1 MKTIYQFICAIC
13 VICGFCACEDFL
25 DTDNLTMKD
34 TSNFPVNETD
44 AFQMVNGIYSVM
56 NRNLA
61 DPEEDPFFIF
71 DIASDD
77 RLGGGSQSNIGAQGV
92 DRLMNAYVDWM
103 KPLWQQRYAG
113 INRANNALETIDN
126 VKEWSSP
133 DKKNQLLCEIY
144 FLRAWYYFNL
154 AQVFNGVPLVLSTE
168 PQNLPRSSADE
179 VYAQIASD
187 LKASIEAGPST
198 KYPEFGI
205 GRVSK
210 WAAEGMMARVWLFY
224 TGFYGKSE
232 LPLVEGG
239 SISKSQVVSW
249 LEDCIQNSG
258 YGLVSDQRN
267 LWPYTNP
274 YTAKDYPYTNEPIIV
289 KTIVKTA
296 AGTDSITGYKIKDGI
311 NWETDE
317 NIESMF
323 AIKMSNKPGWSADSQ
338 LRHNRIVE
346 FYNPRKTT
354 EAAFPFSVQGY
365 SNGPVCWKLWT
376 DWAEDPDYAG
386 DYRRVGSICK
396 RADEIPGY
404 KGDPAKEV
412 ENTDLLA
419 KKYIG
424 CEAWNEDH
432 SGRYLSYGYYYGSE
446 NNRQTGLTQSLVWLR
461 FADVL
466 LMHSELTDGKTIYN
480 GKSGL
485 NAVRQRA
492 GLGDLPYSLT
502 LLKKERR
509 YELCFEALRWNDL
522 RRWGDVQELVKNQ
535 AGNPILNEGNP
546 GEYAFTNDFM
556 QRYNETGGGFFKIPE
571 DQVILSE
578 GVLEQNPGWGDGTNW
593 TKGDLPYFK
602 KK

>member
-1 MKTIYQFICAIC
+1 MSACLC
-13 VICGFCACEDFL
+13 VMLAGCDDFL
-25 DTDNLTMKD
+25 DTESLTMKD

-44 AFQMVNGIYSVM
+44 ATQMVNGIYSVM

-113 INRANNALETIDN
+113 INRANSALETIDN
-126 VKEWSSP
+126 VKGWTSDS
-133 DKKNQLLCEIY
+133 KKNQLLCEIH
-144 FLRAWYYFNL
+144 FLRAFYYFNL
-154 AQVFNGVPLVLSTE
+154 AQVFNGVPLVLTTE
-168 PQNLPRSSADE
+168 PQNLPKATPDE

-187 LKASIEAGPST
+187 LKKAIEYGPSI
-198 KYPEFGI
+198 KYPEFGE

-224 TGFYGKSE
+224 TGFYNKTE
-232 LPLVEGG
+232 LPLPADEGG
-239 SISKSQVVSW
+239 SISKQQVVSW

-258 YGLVSDQRN
+258 FGLVTDQRN

-274 YTAKDYPYTNEPIIV
+274 YTGKDYKYDIDN
-289 KTIVKTA
+289 
-296 AGTDSITGYKIKDGI
+296 GL

-317 NIESMF
+317 NKENMF
-323 AIKMSNKPGWSADSQ
+323 AIKMSNKPGWSADAQ

-346 FYNPRKTT
+346 FYGLRKTT
-354 EAAFPFSVQGY
+354 ADAFPFSVQGY
-365 SNGPVCWKLWT
+365 SNGPVCEKLWT
-376 DWAEDPDYAG
+376 DWAADPDYAG
-386 DYRRVGSICK
+386 DYRRIGSICD
-396 RADEIPGY
+396 RAVEIPNY

-412 ENTDLLA
+412 ENTNLLA

-424 CEAWNEDH
+424 CEAYDPE
-432 SGRYLSYGYYYGSE
+432 SGQRILSYGYFYGSE

-466 LMHSELTDGKTIYN
+466 LMHSELSDGKVVYN

-492 GLGDLPYSLT
+492 KLPDIPYSLT
-502 LLKKERR
+502 NLKKERR
-509 YELCFEALRWNDL
+509 YELCFEAIRWNDL
-522 RRWGDVQELVKNQ
+522 RRWGDMQEKVKNQ
-535 AGNPILNEGNP
+535 VGNNILNQGIT
-546 GEYAFTNDFM
+546 GQYAFTNDFM
-556 QRYNETGGGFFKIPE
+556 KRYTDTGGGFFKIPE
-571 DQVILSE
+571 DQVTLSE
-578 GVLEQNPGWGDGTNW
+578 GVLEQNPGWGDGTEW
-593 TKGDLPYFK
+593 AKGDLPYKFK
-602 KK
+602 

>member
-1 MKTIYQFICAIC
+1 MKKNLIYFVSALCMILAGCD
-13 VICGFCACEDFL
+13 DFL
-25 DTDNLTMKD
+25 DTESLTMKD
-34 TSNFPVNETD
+34 TSNFPVNEVD
-44 AFQMVNGIYSVM
+44 AIQMVNGIYSVM

-113 INRANNALETIDN
+113 INRANSALETIDN
-126 VKEWSSP
+126 VKEWSS
-133 DKKNQLLCEIY
+133 EIH
-144 FLRAWYYFNL
+144 FLRAFYYFNL
-154 AQVFNGVPLVLSTE
+154 AQVFNGVPLVLSTQ
-168 PQNLPRSSADE
+168 PQNLPRSTPDE

-187 LKASIEAGPST
+187 LKKAIEYGPSLR
-198 KYPEFGI
+198 YPEFGE

-232 LPLVEGG
+232 LPLPAEEGG
-239 SISKSQVVSW
+239 SVSKQQVISW

-258 YGLVSDQRN
+258 FGLVSDQRN

-274 YTAKDYPYTNEPIIV
+274 YTGKDYTYDIEN
-289 KTIVKTA
+289 
-296 AGTDSITGYKIKDGI
+296 GL

-317 NIESMF
+317 NKENMF
-323 AIKMSNKPGWSADSQ
+323 AIKMSNKPGWSADAQ

-346 FYNPRKTT
+346 FYGLRKTNA
-354 EAAFPFSVQGY
+354 AAFPFSVQGY
-365 SNGPVCWKLWT
+365 SNGPVCEKLWT
-376 DWAEDPDYAG
+376 DWAADPDYAG
-386 DYRRVGSICK
+386 DYRRTGSICDRK
-396 RADEIPGY
+396 VEIPEY

-412 ENTDLLA
+412 ENTELLA

-424 CEAWNEDH
+424 CEAYDPE
-432 SGRYLSYGYYYGSE
+432 SGQRMLSYGYFYGSE

-466 LMHSELTDGKTIYN
+466 LMHAELSDGKAVYN
-480 GKSGL
+480 GKNGI

-492 GLGDLPYSLT
+492 NLPDIPYSLVN
-502 LLKKERR
+502 LKKERR

-522 RRWGDVQELVKNQ
+522 RRWGDVQEKVRNQ
-535 AGNPILNEGNP
+535 VGNSILNQGIP
-546 GEYAFTNDFM
+546 GQYAFTNDFM
-556 QRYNETGGGFFKIPE
+556 QRYTATGGGFFKIPE
-571 DQVILSE
+571 DQVTLSE
-578 GVLEQNPGWGDGTNW
+578 GVLEQNPGWEPGTEW
-593 TKGDLPYFK
+593 AKGDLPYKFN
-602 KK
+602 

>member
-1 MKTIYQFICAIC
+1 MEKKIKYIIASLFC
-13 VICGFCACEDFL
+13 VMLFAACDDFL

-34 TSNFPVNETD
+34 TSNFPLNETD
-44 AFQMVNGIYSVM
+44 AYQMVNGIYAVM

-113 INRANNALETIDN
+113 INRANNALESIDN
-126 VKEWSSP
+126 VTNWTSETT
-133 DKKNQLLCEIY
+133 KKQYLCEIY

-154 AQVFNGVPLVLSTE
+154 AQVFNGVPLVLSTV
-168 PQNLPRSSADE
+168 PQNLPRSTADE

-187 LKASIEAGPST
+187 LKNAIEIGPST
-198 KYPEFGI
+198 KYPDFGE

-224 TGFYGKSE
+224 TGFYQKSE
-232 LPLVEGG
+232 LPLAEGG
-239 SISKSQVVSW
+239 SVSKSQVVAW

-258 YGLVSDQRN
+258 FGLVSDQRN

-274 YTAKDYPYTNEPIIV
+274 YTAKDYLYDQENNL
-289 KTIVKTA
+289 
-296 AGTDSITGYKIKDGI
+296 

-317 NIESMF
+317 NKESMF
-323 AIKMSNKPGWSADSQ
+323 AVKMSNKAGWSADDH

-346 FYNPRKTT
+346 FYGLRKTN
-354 EAAFPFSVQGY
+354 ESAFPFSVQGY
-365 SNGPVCWKLWT
+365 SNGPVCEKLWT

-386 DYRRVGSICK
+386 DYRRVGSICD
-396 RADEIPGY
+396 RAVEIPNY
-404 KGDPAKEV
+404 PGDKAKEV
-412 ENTDLLA
+412 ENTNLLA

-424 CEAWNEDH
+424 CEAYNEDH
-432 SGRYLSYGYYYGSE
+432 SGRYLSYAYYYGSE
-446 NNRQTGLTQSLVWLR
+446 NNRQSGLTQSLVWLR

-466 LMHSELTDGKTIYN
+466 LMHAELSDGKVIYN
-480 GKSGL
+480 GKNGV

-492 GLGDLPYSLT
+492 GLDDIPYSLAN
-502 LLKKERR
+502 LKKERR

-522 RRWGDVQELVKNQ
+522 RRWGDVAEKVKNQ
-535 AGNPILNEGNP
+535 VGNKILNQGIA

-556 QRYNETGGGFFKIPE
+556 QRYKDTGGGFFKIPE
-571 DQVILSE
+571 DQVTLSE

-593 TKGDLPYFK
+593 AKGDLPYKFK
-602 KK
+602 

>member
-1 MKTIYQFICAIC
+1 MEKKIKYIIASLFC
-13 VICGFCACEDFL
+13 VMLFAACDDFL

-34 TSNFPVNETD
+34 TSNFPLNETD
-44 AFQMVNGIYSVM
+44 AYQMVNGIYAVM

-113 INRANNALETIDN
+113 INRANNALESIDN
-126 VKEWSSP
+126 VTNWTSETT
-133 DKKNQLLCEIY
+133 KKQYLCEIY

-154 AQVFNGVPLVLSTE
+154 AQVFNGVPLVLSTV
-168 PQNLPRSSADE
+168 PKNLPRSTADE

-187 LKASIEAGPST
+187 LKNAIEIGPST
-198 KYPEFGI
+198 KYPDFGE

-224 TGFYGKSE
+224 TGFYQKSE
-232 LPLVEGG
+232 LPLAEGG
-239 SISKSQVVSW
+239 SVSKSQVVAW

-258 YGLVSDQRN
+258 FGLVSDQRN

-274 YTAKDYPYTNEPIIV
+274 YTAKDYLYDQENNL
-289 KTIVKTA
+289 
-296 AGTDSITGYKIKDGI
+296 

-317 NIESMF
+317 NKESMF
-323 AIKMSNKPGWSADSQ
+323 AIKMSNKAGWSADDH

-346 FYNPRKTT
+346 FYGLRKTN
-354 EAAFPFSVQGY
+354 ESAFPFSVQGY
-365 SNGPVCWKLWT
+365 SNGPVCEKLWT

-386 DYRRVGSICK
+386 DYRRVGSICD
-396 RADEIPGY
+396 RAVEIPNY
-404 KGDPAKEV
+404 PGDKAKEV
-412 ENTDLLA
+412 ENTNLLA

-424 CEAWNEDH
+424 CEAYNEDH
-432 SGRYLSYGYYYGSE
+432 SGRYLSYAYYYGSE
-446 NNRQTGLTQSLVWLR
+446 NNRQSGLTQSLVWLR

-466 LMHSELTDGKTIYN
+466 LMHAELSDGKVIYN
-480 GKSGL
+480 GKNGV

-492 GLGDLPYSLT
+492 GLGDIPYSLAN
-502 LLKKERR
+502 LKKERR

-522 RRWGDVQELVKNQ
+522 RRWGDVAEKVKNQ
-535 AGNPILNEGNP
+535 VGNKILNQGIA

-556 QRYNETGGGFFKIPE
+556 QRYKDTGGGFFKIPE
-571 DQVILSE
+571 DQVTLSE

-593 TKGDLPYFK
+593 AKGDLPYKFK
-602 KK
+602 

>member
-1 MKTIYQFICAIC
+1 MEKKIKYIIASLFC
-13 VICGFCACEDFL
+13 VMLFAACDDFL

-34 TSNFPVNETD
+34 TSNFPLNETD
-44 AFQMVNGIYSVM
+44 AYQMVNGIYAVM

-113 INRANNALETIDN
+113 INRANNALESIDN
-126 VKEWSSP
+126 VTNWTSETT
-133 DKKNQLLCEIY
+133 KKQYLCEIY

-154 AQVFNGVPLVLSTE
+154 AQVFNGVPLVLSTV
-168 PQNLPRSSADE
+168 PQNLPRSTADE

-187 LKASIEAGPST
+187 LKNAIEIGPST
-198 KYPEFGI
+198 KYPDFGE

-224 TGFYGKSE
+224 TGFYQKSE
-232 LPLVEGG
+232 LPLAEGG
-239 SISKSQVVSW
+239 SVSKSQVVAW

-258 YGLVSDQRN
+258 FGLVSDQRN

-274 YTAKDYPYTNEPIIV
+274 YTAKDYLYDQENNL
-289 KTIVKTA
+289 
-296 AGTDSITGYKIKDGI
+296 

-317 NIESMF
+317 NKESMF
-323 AIKMSNKPGWSADSQ
+323 AIKMSNKAGWSADDH

-346 FYNPRKTT
+346 FYGLRKTN
-354 EAAFPFSVQGY
+354 ESAFPFSVQGY
-365 SNGPVCWKLWT
+365 SNGPVCEKLWT

-386 DYRRVGSICK
+386 DYRRVGSICD
-396 RADEIPGY
+396 RAVEIPNY
-404 KGDPAKEV
+404 PGDKAKEV
-412 ENTDLLA
+412 ENTNLLA

-424 CEAWNEDH
+424 CEAYNEDH
-432 SGRYLSYGYYYGSE
+432 SGRYLSYAYYYGSE
-446 NNRQTGLTQSLVWLR
+446 NNRQSGLTQSLVWLR

-466 LMHSELTDGKTIYN
+466 LMHAELSDGKDIYN
-480 GKSGL
+480 GKNGV

-492 GLGDLPYSLT
+492 GLGDIPYSLAN
-502 LLKKERR
+502 LKKERR

-522 RRWGDVQELVKNQ
+522 RRWGDVAEKVKNQ
-535 AGNPILNEGNP
+535 VGNKILNQGIA

-556 QRYNETGGGFFKIPE
+556 QRYKDTGGGFFKIPE
-571 DQVILSE
+571 DQVTLSE

-593 TKGDLPYFK
+593 AKGDLPYKFK
-602 KK
+602 

>member
-1 MKTIYQFICAIC
+1 MKTIYYYICAIC
-13 VICGFCACEDFL
+13 IICGVCACDDFL
-25 DTDNLTMKD
+25 DTENLTMKD

-61 DPEEDPFFIF
+61 DPEEDPFFVF

-113 INRANNALETIDN
+113 INRANNALESIDK
-126 VKEWSSP
+126 VPSWSSE
-133 DKKNQLLCEIY
+133 KTKNQLLCEIY
-144 FLRAWYYFNL
+144 FLRAWYFFNL
-154 AQVFNGVPLVLSTE
+154 AQVFNGVPLVLATE
-168 PQNLPRSSADE
+168 PQNLPRSTPDA

-187 LKASIEAGPST
+187 LKKSIELGPST
-198 KYPEFGI
+198 KYPEFGD

-210 WAAEGMMARVWLFY
+210 WTAEGMMARVWLFY
-224 TGFYGKSE
+224 TGFYNKSE
-232 LPLVEGG
+232 LPLAEGG
-239 SISKSQVVSW
+239 SISKAQVATW

-274 YTAKDYPYTNEPIIV
+274 YTGKDYQYDIDN
-289 KTIVKTA
+289 
-296 AGTDSITGYKIKDGI
+296 GL

-317 NIESMF
+317 NKENMF
-323 AIKMSNKPGWSADSQ
+323 AVKMSNKPGWSADAQ

-346 FYNPRKTT
+346 FYGLRKTT
-354 EAAFPFSVQGY
+354 ADAFPFSVQGY
-365 SNGPVCWKLWT
+365 SNGPVCEKLWT

-386 DYRRVGSICK
+386 DYRRVGSICD
-396 RADEIPGY
+396 RAVEIPNY
-404 KGDPAKEV
+404 PGDPAKEV
-412 ENTDLLA
+412 ENTNLLA

-424 CEAWNEDH
+424 CEAIDPE
-432 SGRYLSYGYYYGSE
+432 SGQRMLSYGYFYGSE

-466 LMHSELTDGKTIYN
+466 LMHSELTDGKVIYN

-485 NAVRQRA
+485 NAVRERA
-492 GLGDLPYSLT
+492 KLPDIAYT
-502 LLKKERR
+502 LENLKKERR

-522 RRWGDVQELVKNQ
+522 RRWGDVQEKVKNQ
-535 AGNPILNEGNP
+535 VGNHILNQGIEGQ
-546 GEYAFTNDFM
+546 YAFTNDFM
-556 QRYNETGGGFFKIPE
+556 QRYSETGGGFFKIPE
-571 DQVILSE
+571 DQVTLSE
-578 GVLEQNPGWGDGTNW
+578 GVLDQNPGWGDGTNW
-593 TKGDLPYFK
+593 AKGDLPYKFK
-602 KK
+602 

>member
-1 MKTIYQFICAIC
+1 MEKKIKYIIASLFC
-13 VICGFCACEDFL
+13 VMLFAACDDFL

-34 TSNFPVNETD
+34 TSNFPLNETD
-44 AFQMVNGIYSVM
+44 AFQMVNGIYAVM

-113 INRANNALETIDN
+113 INRANNALESIDN
-126 VKEWSSP
+126 VTNWTSETT
-133 DKKNQLLCEIY
+133 KKQYLCEIY

-154 AQVFNGVPLVLSTE
+154 AQVFNGVPLVLSTV
-168 PQNLPRSSADE
+168 PQNLPRSTADE

-187 LKASIEAGPST
+187 LKNAIEIGPST
-198 KYPEFGI
+198 KYPDFGE

-224 TGFYGKSE
+224 TGFYQKSE
-232 LPLVEGG
+232 LPLAEGG
-239 SISKSQVVSW
+239 SVSKSQVVAW

-258 YGLVSDQRN
+258 FGLVSDQRN

-274 YTAKDYPYTNEPIIV
+274 YTAKDYLYDQENNL
-289 KTIVKTA
+289 
-296 AGTDSITGYKIKDGI
+296 

-317 NIESMF
+317 NKESMF
-323 AIKMSNKPGWSADSQ
+323 AIKMSNKAGWSADDH

-346 FYNPRKTT
+346 FYGLRKTN
-354 EAAFPFSVQGY
+354 ESAFPFSVQGY
-365 SNGPVCWKLWT
+365 SNGPVCERLWT

-386 DYRRVGSICK
+386 DYRRVGSICD
-396 RADEIPGY
+396 RAVEIPNY
-404 KGDPAKEV
+404 PGDKAKEV
-412 ENTDLLA
+412 ENTNLLA

-424 CEAWNEDH
+424 CEAYNEDH
-432 SGRYLSYGYYYGSE
+432 SGRYLSYAYYYGSE
-446 NNRQTGLTQSLVWLR
+446 NNRQSGLTQSLVWLR

-466 LMHSELTDGKTIYN
+466 LMHAELSDGKVIYN
-480 GKSGL
+480 GKNGI

-492 GLGDLPYSLT
+492 GLGDIPYSLAN
-502 LLKKERR
+502 LKKERR

-522 RRWGDVQELVKNQ
+522 RRWGDVAEKVKNQ
-535 AGNPILNEGNP
+535 VGNKILNQGIA

-556 QRYNETGGGFFKIPE
+556 QRYKDTGGGFFKIPE
-571 DQVILSE
+571 DQVTLSE

-593 TKGDLPYFK
+593 AKGDLPYKFK
-602 KK
+602 

>member
-1 MKTIYQFICAIC
+1 MEKKIKYIIASLFC
-13 VICGFCACEDFL
+13 VMLFAACDDFL

-34 TSNFPVNETD
+34 TSNFPLNETD
-44 AFQMVNGIYSVM
+44 AFQMVNGIYAVM

-113 INRANNALETIDN
+113 INRANNALESIDN
-126 VKEWSSP
+126 VTNWTSETT
-133 DKKNQLLCEIY
+133 KKQYLCEIY

-154 AQVFNGVPLVLSTE
+154 AQVFNGVPLVLSTV
-168 PQNLPRSSADE
+168 PQNLPRSTADE

-187 LKASIEAGPST
+187 LKNAIEIGPST
-198 KYPEFGI
+198 KYPDFGE

-224 TGFYGKSE
+224 TGFYQKSE
-232 LPLVEGG
+232 LPLAEGG
-239 SISKSQVVSW
+239 SVSKSQVVAW

-258 YGLVSDQRN
+258 FGLVSDQRN

-274 YTAKDYPYTNEPIIV
+274 YTAKDYLYDQENNL
-289 KTIVKTA
+289 
-296 AGTDSITGYKIKDGI
+296 

-317 NIESMF
+317 NKESMF
-323 AIKMSNKPGWSADSQ
+323 AIKMSNKAGWSADDH

-346 FYNPRKTT
+346 FYGLRKTN
-354 EAAFPFSVQGY
+354 ESAFPFSVQGY
-365 SNGPVCWKLWT
+365 SNGPVCEKLWT

-386 DYRRVGSICK
+386 DYRRVGSICD
-396 RADEIPGY
+396 RAVEIPNY
-404 KGDPAKEV
+404 PGDKAKEV
-412 ENTDLLA
+412 ENTNLLA

-424 CEAWNEDH
+424 CEAYNEDH
-432 SGRYLSYGYYYGSE
+432 SGRYLSYAYYYGSE
-446 NNRQTGLTQSLVWLR
+446 NNRQSGLTQSLVWLR

-466 LMHSELTDGKTIYN
+466 LMHAELSDGKVIYN
-480 GKSGL
+480 GKNGV

-492 GLGDLPYSLT
+492 GLGDIPYSLT
-502 LLKKERR
+502 NLKKERR

-522 RRWGDVQELVKNQ
+522 RRWGDVAEKVNNQ
-535 AGNPILNEGNP
+535 VGNKILNQGIA

-556 QRYNETGGGFFKIPE
+556 QRYKDTGGGFFKIPE
-571 DQVILSE
+571 DQVTLSE

-593 TKGDLPYFK
+593 AKGDLPYKFK
-602 KK
+602 

>member
-198 KYPEFGI
+198 KYPDFGI

-274 YTAKDYPYTNEPIIV
+274 YTAKDYPYTNEPI
-289 KTIVKTA
+289 IVKTA

-522 RRWGDVQELVKNQ
+522 RRWGDVEEKVKNQ
-535 AGNPILNEGNP
+535 VGNPILNQGIP

-556 QRYNETGGGFFKIPE
+556 QRYRDTGGGFFKIPE
-571 DQVILSE
+571 DQVTLSE
-578 GVLEQNPGWGDGTNW
+578 GVLEQNPGWEGSQTNW
-593 TKGDLPYFK
+593 SKGDLPYKFN
-602 KK
+602 

>member
-1 MKTIYQFICAIC
+1 MKTIYRLICAVCAIC
-13 VICGFCACEDFL
+13 CVCSCDDFL
-25 DTDNLTMKD
+25 DTQNLTMKD
-34 TSNFPVNETD
+34 TSNFPIDETD
-44 AFQMVNGIYSVM
+44 AVQMVNGIYSVM

-61 DPEEDPFFIF
+61 DPEEDPFFVF

-113 INRANNALETIDN
+113 INRANNALESIDN
-126 VKEWSSP
+126 VKDWSSGT
-133 DKKNQLLCEIY
+133 KKNQLLCEIY

-168 PQNLPRSSADE
+168 PQNLPRATADE

-187 LKASIEAGPST
+187 LKKAIELGPST
-198 KYPEFGI
+198 PYPSFGE
-205 GRVSK
+205 GRASK

-224 TGFYGKSE
+224 TGFYKKTE
-232 LPLVEGG
+232 LPLAEGG
-239 SISKSQVVSW
+239 SITKAQVATW

-258 YGLVSDQRN
+258 FGLVSDQRN

-274 YTAKDYPYTNEPIIV
+274 YTGKDYQYDIDN
-289 KTIVKTA
+289 
-296 AGTDSITGYKIKDGI
+296 GL

-317 NIESMF
+317 NKESMF
-323 AIKMSNKPGWSADSQ
+323 AVKMSNKPGWSADAQ

-346 FYNPRKTT
+346 FYGLRKTT
-354 EAAFPFSVQGY
+354 ADCFPFSVQGY
-365 SNGPVCWKLWT
+365 SNGPVCEKLWT
-376 DWAEDPDYAG
+376 DWAADPNYAG
-386 DYRRVGSICK
+386 DYRRIGSICD
-396 RADEIPGY
+396 RAVEIPNY

-412 ENTDLLA
+412 ENTNLLA

-424 CEAWNEDH
+424 CEAIDH
-432 SGRYLSYGYYYGSE
+432 ETGQRMLSYGYFYGSE

-466 LMHSELTDGKTIYN
+466 LMHSELTDGKVIYN

-492 GLGDLPYSLT
+492 KLQDIAYSLEN
-502 LLKKERR
+502 LKKERR

-522 RRWGDVQELVKNQ
+522 RRWGDVQEKVNNQ
-535 AGNPILNEGNP
+535 VGNKILNQGIP
-546 GEYAFTNDFM
+546 GEYAFTNNYM
-556 QRYNETGGGFFKIPE
+556 QRYQDTGGGFFKIPE
-571 DQVILSE
+571 DQVTLSE

-593 TKGDLPYFK
+593 AKGDLPYKFK
-602 KK
+602 

>member
-1 MKTIYQFICAIC
+1 MKKNIFYLIAASLC
-13 VICGFCACEDFL
+13 VMFLAGCDDFL
-25 DTDNLTMKD
+25 DTQNLTKKD

-92 DRLMNAYVDWM
+92 DRLMNSYVNWM
-103 KPLWQQRYAG
+103 NPCWENRYKG
-113 INRANNALETIDN
+113 INRANSALETIDN
-126 VKEWSSP
+126 VTEWSSP
-133 DKKNQLLCEIY
+133 AKKEQFLCEIY
-144 FLRAWYYFNL
+144 FLRAFYYFNL

-168 PQNLPRSSADE
+168 PQNLPRSTPDE

-187 LKASIEAGPST
+187 LKASIEHGPST
-198 KYPEFGI
+198 RYPDFGI

-210 WAAEGMMARVWLFY
+210 WTAEAMMARVWLFY
-224 TGFYGKSE
+224 TGFYKKAD

-239 SISKSQVVSW
+239 SISKSQVVTW

-274 YTAKDYPYTNEPIIV
+274 YTKPDYPY
-289 KTIVKTA
+289 A
-296 AGTDSITGYKIKDGI
+296 KDNDL

-317 NIESMF
+317 NKESMF
-323 AIKMSNKPGWSADSQ
+323 AVKMSNKGGWSADSQ

-346 FYNPRKTT
+346 FYSLRKTDAT
-354 EAAFPFSVQGY
+354 AFPFSVQGY
-365 SNGPVCWKLWT
+365 SNGPVCEKLWT
-376 DWAEDPDYAG
+376 DWAADPDYAG
-386 DYRRVGSICK
+386 DYRRVGSICD
-396 RADEIPGY
+396 RLVEIPDY
-404 KGDPAKEV
+404 KGDKAKEV
-412 ENTDLLA
+412 ENTNLLA

-424 CEAWNEDH
+424 VEAWNEDH
-432 SGRYLSYGYYYGSE
+432 STRYLSYGYYYGSE
-446 NNRQTGLTQSLVWLR
+446 NNRQTGLTQSLVLLR

-466 LMHSELTDGKTIYN
+466 LMHSELTDGKAIYN

-492 GLGDLPYSLT
+492 NLPDIGYSLAA
-502 LLKKERR
+502 LKKERR
-509 YELCFEALRWNDL
+509 YELCFEAIRWNDL
-522 RRWGDVQELVKNQ
+522 RRWGDVAEIVKNQ
-535 AGNPILNEGNP
+535 EGNFILNEAATGT
-546 GEYAFTNDFM
+546 YHFKQDFM
-556 QRYNETGGGFFKIPE
+556 QRYQATDGGFFKIPE
-571 DQVILSE
+571 DQVTLSE
-578 GVLEQNPGWGDGTNW
+578 GVLEQNPGWGDGTTW
-593 TKGDLPYFK
+593 TKGDLPYTYK
-602 KK
+602 

>member
-1 MKTIYQFICAIC
+1 MKIMKTIYQFICAIC
-13 VICGFCACEDFL
+13 VICGVCACEDFL
-25 DTDNLTMKD
+25 DTDNLTKKD
-34 TSNFPVNETD
+34 TSNFPINETD
-44 AFQMVNGIYSVM
+44 AIQMVNGIYSVM

-113 INRANNALETIDN
+113 INRANNALETIDK
-126 VKEWSSP
+126 VTEWSSP

-144 FLRAWYYFNL
+144 FLRAFYYFNL

-168 PQNLPRSSADE
+168 AKNLPKSSPDE
-179 VYAQIASD
+179 IYAQIASD
-187 LKASIEAGPST
+187 LKNAIEAGPST
-198 KYPEFGI
+198 KYPDFGE

-232 LPLVEGG
+232 LPVAGGG
-239 SISKSQVVSW
+239 SISKSQVASW
-249 LEDCIQNSG
+249 LEDCINNSG
-258 YGLVSDQRN
+258 FGLVSDQRN

-289 KTIVKTA
+289 KTA

-317 NIESMF
+317 NKESMF

-396 RADEIPGY
+396 RADEIPNY
-404 KGDPAKEV
+404 KGDAAKEV

-419 KKYIG
+419 KKYLG
-424 CEAWNEDH
+424 CEAYNEDH

-466 LMHSELTDGKTIYN
+466 LMHSELTDGKVVYN

-492 GLGDLPYSLT
+492 GLPDVTYSLQA
-502 LLKKERR
+502 LKKERR

-522 RRWGDVQELVKNQ
+522 SRWGDVAEKVKNQ
-535 AGNPILNEGNP
+535 VGNPILNQGIP

-556 QRYNETGGGFFKIPE
+556 QRYRDTEGGFFKIPE
-571 DQVILSE
+571 DQVTLSE

-593 TKGDLPYFK
+593 VKGDLPYKFK
-602 KK
+602 

>member
-1 MKTIYQFICAIC
+1 MKKNILYLIAASLC
-13 VICGFCACEDFL
+13 VMFLAGCDDFL
-25 DTDNLTMKD
+25 DTQNLTKKD

-92 DRLMNAYVDWM
+92 DRLMNAYVNWM
-103 KPLWQQRYAG
+103 NPCWSNRYKG
-113 INRANNALETIDN
+113 INRANSALETIDN
-126 VKEWSSP
+126 VTEWSSP
-133 DKKNQLLCEIY
+133 AKKEQLLSEIY

-168 PQNLPRSSADE
+168 PLNLPRNTPDE

-187 LKASIEAGPST
+187 LKASIEHGPSQQ
-198 KYPEFGI
+198 YLQLGE
-205 GRVSK
+205 GRANK
-210 WAAEGMMARVWLFY
+210 WIAEGMMARVWLFY
-224 TGFYGKSE
+224 TGYYGKSE
-232 LPLVEGG
+232 LPLAEGG
-239 SISKSQVVSW
+239 SISKTQVVSW

-274 YTAKDYPYTNEPIIV
+274 YTAKDYPY
-289 KTIVKTA
+289 A
-296 AGTDSITGYKIKDGI
+296 KDNNL

-317 NIESMF
+317 NKECMF
-323 AIKMSNKPGWSADSQ
+323 SIKMSNKAGWSADSQ

-346 FYNPRKTT
+346 FYGLRKTT
-354 EAAFPFSVQGY
+354 AAAFPFSVQGY
-365 SNGPVCWKLWT
+365 SNGPVCEKLWT
-376 DWAEDPDYAG
+376 DWAADPDYEG
-386 DYRRVGSICK
+386 DYRRVGSICD
-396 RADEIPGY
+396 RLVEIPDY
-404 KGDPAKEV
+404 PGDKAKEV
-412 ENTDLLA
+412 ENTNLLA

-432 SGRYLSYGYYYGSE
+432 SARYLSYAYYYGSE
-446 NNRQTGLTQSLVWLR
+446 NNRQTGLTQAITWLR

-466 LMHSELTDGKTIYN
+466 LMHSELTDGKAIYN

-492 GLGDLPYSLT
+492 GLKDVGYSLAA
-502 LLKKERR
+502 LKKERR
-509 YELCFEALRWNDL
+509 YELCFEAIRWNDL
-522 RRWGDVQELVKNQ
+522 RRWGDVSEIVKNQ
-535 AGNPILNEGNP
+535 VGNKILNEKYT
-546 GEYAFTNDFM
+546 GEYKFTVDFM
-556 QRYNETGGGFFKIPE
+556 QRYQETGGFFKIPE
-571 DQVILSE
+571 DQVTLSE
-578 GVLEQNPGWGDGTNW
+578 GVLEQNPGWGDGTTW
-593 TKGDLPYFK
+593 AKGDLPYFK
-602 KK
+602 

>member
-1 MKTIYQFICAIC
+1 MRKYIFMKAKGIVKVLPLYLFTFLLLSSCD
-13 VICGFCACEDFL
+13 DFL
-25 DTDNLTMKD
+25 DTENLTMKD
-34 TSNFPVNETD
+34 TSNFPINETD

-61 DPEEDPFFIF
+61 DPEEDPFFVF

-126 VKEWSSP
+126 VTGWSNE
-133 DKKNQLLCEIY
+133 KTKNQLLCEIH

-154 AQVFNGVPLVLSTE
+154 VQVFNGVPLVLSTE
-168 PQNLPRSSADE
+168 PQNLPKSTPDE

-187 LKASIEAGPST
+187 LKSAIEIGPAT
-198 KYPEFGI
+198 KYPEVGD
-205 GRVSK
+205 GRASK
-210 WAAEGMMARVWLFY
+210 WTAEGMMARVWLFY

-232 LPLVEGG
+232 LPLADGG
-239 SISKSQVVSW
+239 SISKSQVVAW

-258 YGLVSDQRN
+258 YGLVADQRN

-274 YTAKDYPYTNEPIIV
+274 YTGKDYKYDLDN
-289 KTIVKTA
+289 A
-296 AGTDSITGYKIKDGI
+296 L

-317 NIESMF
+317 NKENMF
-323 AIKMSNKPGWSADSQ
+323 AVKMSNKPGWSADDQ

-346 FYNPRKTT
+346 FYSLRKTT
-354 EAAFPFSVQGY
+354 ADAFPFSVQGY
-365 SNGPVCWKLWT
+365 SNGPVCEKLWT
-376 DWAEDPDYAG
+376 DWAADPDYAG
-386 DYRRVGSICK
+386 DYRRVGSICD
-396 RADEIPGY
+396 RAVEIPNY
-404 KGDPAKEV
+404 KGDKAKEV
-412 ENTDLLA
+412 ENTNLLA
-419 KKYIG
+419 KKYVG
-424 CEAWNEDH
+424 CEAIDPET
-432 SGRYLSYGYYYGSE
+432 GQRMLSYGYFYGSE

-466 LMHSELTDGKTIYN
+466 LMHSELTDGKVIYN

-485 NAVRQRA
+485 NAVRERA
-492 GLGDLPYSLT
+492 KLPDIAYSLAN
-502 LLKKERR
+502 LKKERR

-522 RRWGDVQELVKNQ
+522 RRWGDVAEKVKNQ
-535 AGNPILNEGNP
+535 VGNKILNQGIE

-556 QRYNETGGGFFKIPE
+556 ARYNETGGGFFKIPE
-571 DQVILSE
+571 DQVTLSE

-593 TKGDLPYFK
+593 AKGDLPYRFK
-602 KK
+602 

>member
-1 MKTIYQFICAIC
+1 MKTIYQLICAIC
-13 VICGFCACEDFL
+13 VICGVCACEDFL
-25 DTDNLTMKD
+25 DTDNLTKKD
-34 TSNFPVNETD
+34 TSNFPINETD
-44 AFQMVNGIYSVM
+44 AIQMVNGIYSVM

-103 KPLWQQRYAG
+103 KPLWKQRYAG
-113 INRANNALETIDN
+113 INRANNALETIDK
-126 VKEWSSP
+126 VTEWTSP

-144 FLRAWYYFNL
+144 FLRAFYYFNL

-168 PQNLPRSSADE
+168 AKNLPKSSPDE
-179 VYAQIASD
+179 IYAQIASD
-187 LKASIEAGPST
+187 LKNAIEAGPST
-198 KYPEFGI
+198 KYPDFGE

-232 LPLVEGG
+232 LPVAGGG
-239 SISKSQVVSW
+239 SISKSQVASW
-249 LEDCIQNSG
+249 LEDCINNSG
-258 YGLVSDQRN
+258 FGLVSDQRN

-289 KTIVKTA
+289 KTA

-317 NIESMF
+317 NKESMF

-396 RADEIPGY
+396 RADEIPNY
-404 KGDPAKEV
+404 KGDAAKEV

-419 KKYIG
+419 KKYLG
-424 CEAWNEDH
+424 CEAYNEDH

-466 LMHSELTDGKTIYN
+466 LMHSELTDGKVVYN

-492 GLGDLPYSLT
+492 GLPDVTYSLQA
-502 LLKKERR
+502 LKKERR

-522 RRWGDVQELVKNQ
+522 RRWGDVQEKVKNQ
-535 AGNPILNEGNP
+535 VGNPILNQGIP

-556 QRYNETGGGFFKIPE
+556 QRYRDTEGGFFKIPE
-571 DQVILSE
+571 DQVTLSE

-593 TKGDLPYFK
+593 VKGDLPYKFK
-602 KK
+602 

>member
-1 MKTIYQFICAIC
+1 MKIMKKHIIFLMVSAVC
-13 VICGFCACEDFL
+13 VLLAGCDDFL
-25 DTDNLTMKD
+25 DTESLTMKD
-34 TSNFPVNETD
+34 TSNFPINETD
-44 AFQMVNGIYSVM
+44 AIQMVNGIYSAM

-92 DRLMNAYVDWM
+92 DRLMNSYVDWM

-113 INRANNALETIDN
+113 INRANSALETIDN
-126 VKEWSSP
+126 VTGWSSEN
-133 DKKNQLLCEIY
+133 KKKQLLCEIY
-144 FLRAWYYFNL
+144 FLRAFYYFNL

-168 PQNLPRSSADE
+168 PQNLPKATPDE

-187 LKASIEAGPST
+187 LKKAIEYGPST
-198 KYPEFGI
+198 KYPEFGD
-205 GRVSK
+205 GHASRWS
-210 WAAEGMMARVWLFY
+210 AEGMMARVWLFY
-224 TGFYGKSE
+224 TGFYKKSE
-232 LPLVEGG
+232 LPLPAEEGG
-239 SISKSQVVSW
+239 SISKAQVVSW

-267 LWPYTNP
+267 LRPYTKP
-274 YTAKDYPYTNEPIIV
+274 YTGKDYKYDIDN
-289 KTIVKTA
+289 
-296 AGTDSITGYKIKDGI
+296 GL

-317 NIESMF
+317 NIENMF
-323 AIKMSNKPGWSADSQ
+323 AIKMSNKPGWSADAQ

-346 FYNPRKTT
+346 FYSLRKTNET
-354 EAAFPFSVQGY
+354 AFPFSVQGY
-365 SNGPVCWKLWT
+365 SNGPVCEKLWT
-376 DWAEDPDYAG
+376 DWAADPDYAG
-386 DYRRVGSICK
+386 DYRRVGSICD
-396 RADEIPGY
+396 RAVEIPDY

-412 ENTDLLA
+412 ENTNLLA

-424 CEAWNEDH
+424 CEAYDPET
-432 SGRYLSYGYYYGSE
+432 GQRMLSYGYFYGSE

-466 LMHSELTDGKTIYN
+466 LMHSELSDGKVVYN

-492 GLGDLPYSLT
+492 KLADIPYSLEN
-502 LLKKERR
+502 LKKERR

-522 RRWGDVQELVKNQ
+522 RRWGDVQQKVINQ
-535 AGNPILNEGNP
+535 VGNSILNQGIP
-546 GEYAFTNDFM
+546 GQYAFTNDFM
-556 QRYNETGGGFFKIPE
+556 QRYQETGGGFFKIPE
-571 DQVILSE
+571 DQVTLSE

-593 TKGDLPYFK
+593 AKGDLPYKFK
-602 KK
+602 

>member
-1 MKTIYQFICAIC
+1 MKQKIKYLLAAVMC
-13 VICGFCACEDFL
+13 VMFLAACDDFL
-25 DTDNLTMKD
+25 DTENLTMKD
-34 TSNFPVNETD
+34 TANFPINETD
-44 AFQMVNGIYSVM
+44 ATQMVNGIYSVM

-103 KPLWQQRYAG
+103 KPLWKQRYAG
-113 INRANNALETIDN
+113 INRANFALESIDN
-126 VKEWSSP
+126 VTSWNSENA
-133 DKKNQLLCEIY
+133 KKQLLCEIY

-154 AQVFNGVPLVLSTE
+154 AQVFNGVPLVLKTE
-168 PQNLPRSSADE
+168 PQNLSKATPDE

-187 LKASIEAGPST
+187 LKHAIEYGPSQ
-198 KYPEFGI
+198 KYPDFGD
-205 GRVSK
+205 GRASK

-224 TGFYGKSE
+224 TGFYKKTE
-232 LPLVEGG
+232 LPLPADEGG
-239 SISKSQVVSW
+239 SISKAQVVTW
-249 LEDCIQNSG
+249 LEDCIKNSG
-258 YGLVSDQRN
+258 FGLVSDQRN

-274 YTAKDYPYTNEPIIV
+274 YTAKDYPYAFEN
-289 KTIVKTA
+289 
-296 AGTDSITGYKIKDGI
+296 GL

-317 NIESMF
+317 NFENMF
-323 AIKMSNKPGWSADSQ
+323 AIKMSNKPGWSADAQ

-346 FYNPRKTT
+346 FYGLRKTT
-354 EAAFPFSVQGY
+354 EDAFPFSVQGY
-365 SNGPVCWKLWT
+365 SNGPVCEKLWT

-386 DYRRVGSICK
+386 DYRRVGSICD
-396 RADEIPGY
+396 RAVEIPNY
-404 KGDPAKEV
+404 PGDPAKEV
-412 ENTDLLA
+412 ENTNLLA

-424 CEAWNEDH
+424 CEAYDPET
-432 SGRYLSYGYYYGSE
+432 GQRMLSYGYFYGSE

-466 LMHSELTDGKTIYN
+466 LMHSELTDGKEVYQ

-485 NAVRQRA
+485 NAVRERA
-492 GLGDLPYSLT
+492 KLPDIPYSLQS
-502 LLKKERR
+502 LKKERR

-522 RRWGDVQELVKNQ
+522 RRWGDVQEKVNNQ
-535 AGNPILNEGNP
+535 VGNHILNQGIE

-571 DQVILSE
+571 DQVTLSE

-593 TKGDLPYFK
+593 AKGDLPYRFK
-602 KK
+602 

>member
-1 MKTIYQFICAIC
+1 MKKNMIYIVASVMC
-13 VICGFCACEDFL
+13 VMLLGSCDEFL
-25 DTDNLTMKD
+25 DTENLTMKD
-34 TSNFPVNETD
+34 TSNFPINETD
-44 AFQMVNGIYSVM
+44 AIQMVNGIYSVM

-126 VKEWSSP
+126 VTEWSSNT
-133 DKKNQLLCEIY
+133 KKDQLLCEIY
-144 FLRAWYYFNL
+144 FLRAWYFFNL
-154 AQVFNGVPLVLSTE
+154 AQVFNGVPLVLTTE
-168 PQNLPRSSADE
+168 ALNLPRATPDE
-179 VYAQIASD
+179 VYAQIGSD
-187 LKASIEAGPST
+187 LKNAIEHGPSQR
-198 KYPEFGI
+198 YPEFGE

-224 TGFYGKSE
+224 TGFYNKTE
-232 LPLVEGG
+232 LPLPADEGG
-239 SISKSQVVSW
+239 SISKAQVVAW

-274 YTAKDYPYTNEPIIV
+274 YTGKDYQYDIDN
-289 KTIVKTA
+289 
-296 AGTDSITGYKIKDGI
+296 GL

-317 NIESMF
+317 NKENMF
-323 AIKMSNKPGWSADSQ
+323 AVKMSNKPGWSADSQ

-346 FYNPRKTT
+346 FYGLRKTNET
-354 EAAFPFSVQGY
+354 AFPFSVQGY
-365 SNGPVCWKLWT
+365 SNGPVCEKLWT
-376 DWAEDPDYAG
+376 DWANDPDYAG
-386 DYRRVGSICK
+386 DYRRTGSICD
-396 RADEIPGY
+396 RAVEIPNY
-404 KGDPAKEV
+404 PGDKAKEV
-412 ENTDLLA
+412 ENTNLLA

-424 CEAWNEDH
+424 CEAYDPET
-432 SGRYLSYGYYYGSE
+432 GQRMLSYGFFYGSE

-466 LMHSELTDGKTIYN
+466 LMHAELTDGKTIYN

-492 GLGDLPYSLT
+492 GLPDISYSLAN
-502 LLKKERR
+502 LKKERR
-509 YELCFEALRWNDL
+509 YELCFEAIRWNDL
-522 RRWGDVQELVKNQ
+522 RRWGDVQEKVKNQ
-535 AGNPILNEGNP
+535 VGNHILNQGIE
-546 GEYAFTNDFM
+546 GEYAFTNDYM

-571 DQVILSE
+571 DQVTLSE

-593 TKGDLPYFK
+593 AKGDLPYRFK
-602 KK
+602 

>member
-1 MKTIYQFICAIC
+1 MEKKIKYIIASLFC
-13 VICGFCACEDFL
+13 VMLFAACDDFL

-34 TSNFPVNETD
+34 TSNFPLNETD
-44 AFQMVNGIYSVM
+44 AYQMVNGIYAVM

-61 DPEEDPFFIF
+61 NPEEDPFFIF

-113 INRANNALETIDN
+113 INRANNALESFDKVTG
-126 VKEWSSP
+126 WSSETTE
-133 DKKNQLLCEIY
+133 KQLKCETY

-168 PQNLPRSSADE
+168 PQNLPRATADE

-187 LKASIEAGPST
+187 LKNAIEIGPST
-198 KYPEFGI
+198 KFPDFGE

-224 TGFYGKSE
+224 TGFYQKSE
-232 LPLVEGG
+232 LPLAEGG
-239 SISKSQVVSW
+239 SISKSQVVTW

-258 YGLVSDQRN
+258 FGLVSDQRN

-274 YTAKDYPYTNEPIIV
+274 YTAKDYIYDQENNL
-289 KTIVKTA
+289 
-296 AGTDSITGYKIKDGI
+296 

-317 NIESMF
+317 NKESMF
-323 AIKMSNKPGWSADSQ
+323 AIKMSNKAGWSADDH

-346 FYNPRKTT
+346 FYGLRKTN
-354 EAAFPFSVQGY
+354 ESAFPFSVQGY
-365 SNGPVCWKLWT
+365 SNGPVCEKLWT

-386 DYRRVGSICK
+386 DYRRVGSICD
-396 RADEIPGY
+396 RAVEIPNY
-404 KGDPAKEV
+404 KGDKAKEV
-412 ENTDLLA
+412 ENTNLLA

-424 CEAWNEDH
+424 CEAYNEDH
-432 SGRYLSYGYYYGSE
+432 SGRYLSYAYYYGSE
-446 NNRQTGLTQSLVWLR
+446 NNRQSGLTQSLVWLR

-466 LMHSELTDGKTIYN
+466 LMHAELSDGKVIYN
-480 GKSGL
+480 GKNGV

-492 GLGDLPYSLT
+492 GLGDIPYSLT
-502 LLKKERR
+502 NLKKERR

-522 RRWGDVQELVKNQ
+522 RRWGDVAEKVKNQ
-535 AGNPILNEGNP
+535 VGNQILNQGIP
-546 GEYAFTNDFM
+546 GQYAFTNDFM
-556 QRYNETGGGFFKIPE
+556 QRYKDTGGGFFKIPE
-571 DQVILSE
+571 DQVTLSE

-593 TKGDLPYFK
+593 AKGDLPYKFK
-602 KK
+602 

>member
-1 MKTIYQFICAIC
+1 MEKKIKYIIASLFC
-13 VICGFCACEDFL
+13 VMLFAACDDFL

-126 VKEWSSP
+126 VTSWSSE
-133 DKKNQLLCEIY
+133 KSKNQLLCEIY

-154 AQVFNGVPLVLSTE
+154 AQVFNGVPLVLSTD
-168 PQNLPRSSADE
+168 PQNLPKATPDE

-187 LKASIEAGPST
+187 LKNAIEIGPST
-198 KYPEFGI
+198 KYPEFGD

-210 WAAEGMMARVWLFY
+210 WTAEGMMARVWLFY
-224 TGFYGKSE
+224 TGFYNKSE
-232 LPLVEGG
+232 LPLAEGG
-239 SISKSQVVSW
+239 SISKSQVATW

-274 YTAKDYPYTNEPIIV
+274 YTGKDYIYDIEN
-289 KTIVKTA
+289 
-296 AGTDSITGYKIKDGI
+296 GL

-317 NIESMF
+317 NKENMF
-323 AIKMSNKPGWSADSQ
+323 AVKMSNKPGWSADDQ

-346 FYNPRKTT
+346 FYGLRKTT
-354 EAAFPFSVQGY
+354 ADAFPFSVQGY
-365 SNGPVCWKLWT
+365 SNGPVCEKLWT
-376 DWAEDPDYAG
+376 VRLYKNGLIAG
-386 DYRRVGSICK
+386 FLSCEIGSICD
-396 RADEIPGY
+396 RAVEIPNY

-412 ENTDLLA
+412 ENTNLLA

-424 CEAWNEDH
+424 CEAIDPET
-432 SGRYLSYGYYYGSE
+432 GQRMLSYGYFYGSE

-485 NAVRQRA
+485 NAVRERA
-492 GLGDLPYSLT
+492 KLPDLPYSLAN
-502 LLKKERR
+502 LKKERR

-522 RRWGDVQELVKNQ
+522 RRWGDVSEKVKNQ
-535 AGNPILNEGNP
+535 VGNKITNQGIP
-546 GEYAFTNDFM
+546 GEYAFTNDFI

-571 DQVILSE
+571 DQVTLSE

-593 TKGDLPYFK
+593 AKGDLPYKFK
-602 KK
+602 

>member
-1 MKTIYQFICAIC
+1 MKKNLLYMICAFC
-13 VICGFCACEDFL
+13 VIFGLCACEDFL
-25 DTDNLTMKD
+25 DTDNLTKKD
-34 TSNFPVNETD
+34 TSNFPISESD
-44 AFQMVNGIYSVM
+44 AVQMVNGIYAAM

-92 DRLMNAYVDWM
+92 DRLMNAYLDWM
-103 KPLWQQRYAG
+103 KPLWKQRYAG

-126 VKEWSSP
+126 VKEWSSG
-133 DKKNQLLCEIY
+133 DKK
-144 FLRAWYYFNL
+144 
-154 AQVFNGVPLVLSTE
+154 T
-168 PQNLPRSSADE
+168 
-179 VYAQIASD
+179 
-187 LKASIEAGPST
+187 IETGPST
-198 KYPEFGI
+198 KYPNFGI

-224 TGFYGKSE
+224 TGFYQKSE
-232 LPLVEGG
+232 LPLAEGG
-239 SISKSQVVSW
+239 SISKAQVVSW

-289 KTIVKTA
+289 KTA

-323 AIKMSNKPGWSADSQ
+323 AVKMSNVPGWSADGL

-396 RADEIPGY
+396 RADEIPNY

-466 LMHSELTDGKTIYN
+466 LMHAELTDGKTVYN

-492 GLGDLPYSLT
+492 NLPDIAYSLSS
-502 LLKKERR
+502 LKKERR

-522 RRWGDVQELVKNQ
+522 RRWGDVSEKVKNQ
-535 AGNPILNEGNP
+535 VGNPILNQGIP

-556 QRYNETGGGFFKIPE
+556 KRYADTGGGFFKIPE
-571 DQVILSE
+571 DQVTLSE

-593 TKGDLPYFK
+593 VKGDLPYKFK
-602 KK
+602 